1 MVPELQRK
9 YLKSCQK
16 QWMNYMLNSEGNK
29 VINGGEIKK
38 ITTKFNSKFLKSKNP
53 SVLEKKMAWNSWKR
67 REWASIFKRR
77 FKVGSKKSEKK
88 NKATVSDI
96 IINEQMKYGGQT
108 LIKWGIHI
116 TKYYIHKKYQ
126 LLEKIS

>member
-53 SVLEKKMAWNSWKR
+53 SVLEKKMA
-67 REWASIFKRR
+67 
-77 FKVGSKKSEKK
+77 
-88 NKATVSDI
+88 
-96 IINEQMKYGGQT
+96 
-108 LIKWGIHI
+108 
-116 TKYYIHKKYQ
+116 
-126 LLEKIS
+126 